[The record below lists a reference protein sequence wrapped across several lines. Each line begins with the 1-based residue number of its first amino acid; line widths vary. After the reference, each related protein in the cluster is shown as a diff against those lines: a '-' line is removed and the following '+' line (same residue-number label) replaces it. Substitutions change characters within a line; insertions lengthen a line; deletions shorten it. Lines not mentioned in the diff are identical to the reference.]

1 MRDIYAI
8 KKGKTYNGIEAVRLI
23 GLDMFEQVRALTD
36 QKRVNFVDVHL
47 RDGTQFTISEHT
59 TKDTT

>member
-8 KKGKTYNGIEAVRLI
+8 KKGKIYNGIGAVRLI

-36 QKRVNFVDVHL
+36 QERVNFVDVHL
-47 RDGTQFTISEHT
+47 RDGTQFTISEHI
-59 TKDTT
+59 KDTT